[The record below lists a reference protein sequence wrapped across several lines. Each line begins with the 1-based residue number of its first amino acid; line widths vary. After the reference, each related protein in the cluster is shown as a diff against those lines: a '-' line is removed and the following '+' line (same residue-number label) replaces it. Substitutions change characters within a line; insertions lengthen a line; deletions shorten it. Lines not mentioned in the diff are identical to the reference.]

1 MGLLR
6 AEKEIPVKMV
16 HFQSREARCE
26 ELWPVAT
33 RVCVFDGSAAKSRWV
48 WILALLGIV
57 LGMTSLALGQ
67 TTWEFDKCLNDC
79 VRLCNM
85 QPERLRWGCQ
95 ENCGGQCA
103 DKNKNVPAPY
113 GAIAV
118 GSGGQGISGNRTS
131 PAAAERDAIA
141 GCSKY
146 GSNCKVVYRYE
157 NTCAAIAEAK
167 GTKHFEVATGGTE
180 KEAEASAT
188 EACQQRWGTCRSA
201 LSACSLSGTSR
212 TNKPNSPAPPR
223 ATSWGAIA
231 YSASDMKAGWSQ
243 GKSDRGSA
251 EKEAMNICSQR
262 GKACALRI
270 AFNKQCG
277 ALAADRGFTGW
288 ATSTEPQEAQ
298 QKAVEQCTKNGGTRC
313 ALHIFF
319 CSL

>member
-103 DKNKNVPAPY
+103 DKNKN
-113 GAIAV
+113 
-118 GSGGQGISGNRTS
+118 
-131 PAAAERDAIA
+131 
-141 GCSKY
+141 
-146 GSNCKVVYRYE
+146 
-157 NTCAAIAEAK
+157 
-167 GTKHFEVATGGTE
+167 
-180 KEAEASAT
+180 
-188 EACQQRWGTCRSA
+188 
-201 LSACSLSGTSR
+201 TSR
-212 TNKPNSPAPPR
+212 TNKPNPPAQPR
-223 ATSWGAIA
+223 AISWGAIA

-251 EKEAMNICSQR
+251 EKEAMNTCSQR
-262 GKACALRI
+262 GKACVLRI

-277 ALAADRGFTGW
+277 ALAADRSFVGW
-288 ATSTEPQEAQ
+288 ATSTEARAAQ
-298 QKAVEQCTKNGGTRC
+298 QKAVEECTKNGGMKC
-313 ALHIFF
+313 ALHVFF
-319 CSL
+319 CSF